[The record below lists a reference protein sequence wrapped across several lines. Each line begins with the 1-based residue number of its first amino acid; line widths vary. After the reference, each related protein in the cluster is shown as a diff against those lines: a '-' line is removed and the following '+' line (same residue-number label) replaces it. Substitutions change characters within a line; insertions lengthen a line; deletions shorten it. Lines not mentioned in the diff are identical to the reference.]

1 MKQAEARIADALS
14 AMTSVLRNLADLATS
29 IQMFRAIQT
38 SEGPYSELR
47 AQVSS
52 IKSQP
57 EESLSANPA
66 EVPTGIGGD
75 DEDQCPSCQRWFGLD
90 DLPTHVA
97 ECPKVE
103 VQVVTSTQPE
113 PEDPFTTS
121 AKPVGTGAEPSPP
134 QPPTL
139 PPPIHP
145 YTSEIWKARDPASG
159 DIGKPERQRAYARDI
174 WGARDPPSEDID
186 RPERRRKVAPS
197 SEYDS
202 HAAFVRLSSRM
213 ACADMQRRG
222 GLPGA
227 KNFILCIQSPNSS
240 IAVDVPTG
248 DPVWD
253 TILTSKVHIDA
264 AQWINIWDLC
274 AQRVA
279 VTLLAEF
286 YHFSDRL
293 MEDLL
298 GFMRKPFRPY
308 KARIVAKTRAN
319 MASKSTLGKLKSM
332 EKDVELGEDEGELGG
347 PLGDNRW
354 VVQEDGTDNLHS
366 QLLIVDSRY
375 TCIAYNRTFGD
386 VTELLASRESTGR
399 LKSREDLDR
408 VRFWLIL
415 CHDGTVIS
423 MHQKIYRTSK
433 DMYSAKDDRTLQLWR
448 MHTLKVL
455 DEASSLPSAEG
466 NGHSK
471 FYER

>member
-52 IKSQP
+52 IKAQP
-57 EESLSANPA
+57 EENLSANTA

-75 DEDQCPSCQRWFGLD
+75 DEDQCPSCRRWFGLD

-97 ECPKVE
+97 ECPKAE
-103 VQVVTSTQPE
+103 VQVVPSTQPE

-121 AKPVGTGAEPSPP
+121 VKPVGTGAEPSPP
-134 QPPTL
+134 HSPQPPTL
-139 PPPIHP
+139 PPL
-145 YTSEIWKARDPASG
+145 KRL
-159 DIGKPERQRAYARDI
+159 YARDI

-186 RPERRRKVAPS
+186 RPERRRKVAPPS
-197 SEYDS
+197 KSDS
-202 HAAFVRLSSRM
+202 DAAFVSLSSGM
-213 ACADMQRRG
+213 VCADMQRRS

-227 KNFILCIQSPNSS
+227 KNFVLRILSPNSS
-240 IAVDVPTG
+240 IAVDVPTR
-248 DPVWD
+248 DTVWD
-253 TILTSKVHIDA
+253 TILTSKVHVDA
-264 AQWINIWDLC
+264 PQWINIWDLR

-279 VTLLAEF
+279 VTVLAEF

-298 GFMRKPFRPY
+298 GFMRRPFRPY
-308 KARIVAKTRAN
+308 KTRKVAKTRAN
-319 MASKSTLGKLKSM
+319 MASKSTLGNPKSM

-347 PLGDNRW
+347 PLDGSRW
-354 VVQEDGTDNLHS
+354 FDQDFETDNLHS
-366 QLLIVDSRY
+366 QLLIADSRY

-399 LKSREDLDR
+399 LKSREDLDL
-408 VRFWLIL
+408 VRIWLIL

-423 MHQKIYRTSK
+423 MHQKLYREGK
-433 DMYSAKDDRTLQLWR
+433 DKYSVKDDRTWR

-455 DEASSLPSAEG
+455 GEASRLPTSTER
-466 NGHSK
+466 NGHIR
-471 FYER
+471 FCER